1 MRGSRRRG
9 WGALLAVAVPGSR
22 GLTGLL
28 LGRLVLTG
36 LILGGL
42 LGGCARPPQ
51 DDLRLTPLPT
61 LTLQSGR
68 LRVTGEGPL
77 RVTCDTPAGPVVHTL
92 ARAGQ
97 VPVPPGALACE
108 ASRPGHA
115 EGRVTVAL
123 TPSPTAVSTTPS
135 MTQNRAEPDV
145 SAARGTLRVTPGTLR
160 LGQREVWTVTADLRG
175 PDGRVAPDGTPVTLS
190 AASGAERL
198 SAVRL
203 TVNGVAR
210 WQLTPGAPGPFTFT
224 ARSGNWQ
231 GRAAAV
237 AATGVLGGRPRA
249 VFTGQVLTLGPLRW
263 QDGALP
269 DDGTP
274 VRLRALTR
282 AGTVVWSADVTV
294 AAGQVRAKVPR
305 VRGAVTLSAE
315 LAGSEV
321 RFAWP

>member
-1 MRGSRRRG
+1 MRGLTRTGDSRRAALLA
-9 WGALLAVAVPGSR
+9 GALLG
-22 GLTGLL
+22 GT
-28 LGRLVLTG
+28 VLA
-36 LILGGL
+36 GL
-42 LGGCARPPQ
+42 LGGCTRPPQ

-61 LTLQSGR
+61 LTLQGEQ
-68 LRVTGEGPL
+68 LLVTGAGPL

-92 ARAGQ
+92 TQAGQ
-97 VPVPPGALACE
+97 VPVPPGAVACE

-115 EGRVTVAL
+115 DGQVTVPLSSAPPPTSL
-123 TPSPTAVSTTPS
+123 TPTPLTPTPPAGRAGLDTP
-135 MTQNRAEPDV
+135 TP
-145 SAARGTLRVTPGTLR
+145 RGTLRVTPGTLR

-175 PDGRVAPDGTPVTLS
+175 LDGRPAPDGTPVTLIAS
-190 AASGAERL
+190 SGAERL
-198 SAVRL
+198 RAVRL

-210 WQLTPGAPGPFTFT
+210 WQLTPSASGPFSFT
-224 ARSGNWQ
+224 AQSGGWQ
-231 GRAAAV
+231 ARAAAV
-237 AATGVLGGRPRA
+237 ARTGLLGGQPRA
-249 VFTGQVLTLGPLRW
+249 VFTGRILTLGPLRW

-294 AAGQVRAKVPR
+294 AAGQVRAEVPQ

-321 RFAWP
+321 RFTWP

>member
-1 MRGSRRRG
+1 MRGPRGRG
-9 WGALLAVAVPGSR
+9 WGALLAVAVPGSG
-22 GLTGLL
+22 GLAGMVLGGL
-28 LGRLVLTG
+28 V
-36 LILGGL
+36 LGGL

-77 RVTCDTPAGPVVHTL
+77 RVACDTPAGPVVHTL
-92 ARAGQ
+92 ARPGQ

-123 TPSPTAVSTTPS
+123 TPTPTPS
-135 MTQNRAEPDV
+135 TPPSAPTPLPPIP
-145 SAARGTLRVTPGTLR
+145 AARGTLRVTPVTLR

-224 ARSGNWQ
+224 ARSGDWQ
-231 GRAAAV
+231 GRATAV

>member
-1 MRGSRRRG
+1 MRGPRG
-9 WGALLAVAVPGSR
+9 WRWAAQLRVAVPGSG
-22 GLTGLL
+22 GLAGLV
-28 LGRLVLTG
+28 LGRLVLAG
-36 LILGGL
+36 LVLGGL

-77 RVTCDTPAGPVVHTL
+77 RVTCDTPAGPVVRTR

-123 TPSPTAVSTTPS
+123 TPSPTAVSPTPS
-135 MTQNRAEPDV
+135 PTPDRAAPNV

-224 ARSGNWQ
+224 ARSGDWQ

-237 AATGVLGGRPRA
+237 AAT
-249 VFTGQVLTLGPLRW
+249 
-263 QDGALP
+263 
-269 DDGTP
+269 
-274 VRLRALTR
+274 
-282 AGTVVWSADVTV
+282 
-294 AAGQVRAKVPR
+294 
-305 VRGAVTLSAE
+305 
-315 LAGSEV
+315 
-321 RFAWP
+321 